1 MKYSAD
7 AYWKGKINEQKK
19 VDCIRWERKRLLLR
33 FTDYPARKVAGIS
46 GFSIGD
52 KVIIDCQPNRIVI
65 EKENPL
71 EEEKTK

>member
-1 MKYSAD
+1 MSKRKLTVYAGSEKDYS
-7 AYWKGKINEQKK
+7 YVSQIILQGKWLES
-19 VDCIRWERKRLLLR
+19 L
-33 FTDYPARKVAGIS
+33 